1 MASNPMLVYVLD
13 EVLANTLK
21 ETKDAQYLFERFMGD
36 KKVWVFADTLGK
48 LKQQNFS
55 RETLFFTDK
64 MTFQGYKDFGR
75 NIHNLV
81 ERRMGAIKKYA
92 NFQVNMSLDKKINS
106 NLGRV
111 KVMVCHTGKNLNYSK
126 FSKESLEKALHSL
139 EGIPLVGEFKE

>member
-1 MASNPMLVYVLD
+1 MPSNSMLVYVLD

-64 MTFQGYKDFGR
+64 MTF
-75 NIHNLV
+75 
-81 ERRMGAIKKYA
+81 
-92 NFQVNMSLDKKINS
+92 
-106 NLGRV
+106 
-111 KVMVCHTGKNLNYSK
+111 
-126 FSKESLEKALHSL
+126 
-139 EGIPLVGEFKE
+139 